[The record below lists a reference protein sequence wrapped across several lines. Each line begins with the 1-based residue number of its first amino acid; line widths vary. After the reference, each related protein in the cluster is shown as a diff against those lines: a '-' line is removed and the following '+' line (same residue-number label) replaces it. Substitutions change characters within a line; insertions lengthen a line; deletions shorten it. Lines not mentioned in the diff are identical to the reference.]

1 MVGLEGRWSGRRGRG
16 ISAAEFEL
24 GGYTRLGEGRI
35 RIRILFDA
43 PIKVGSLAGLSW

>member
-1 MVGLEGRWSGRRGRG
+1 MVRKGG

-35 RIRILFDA
+35 RIRILFNA
-43 PIKVGSLAGLSW
+43 LIKVGSLTGLSW